1 MRAALILLNVNQQKV
16 LPASPKSVIATITSK
31 KKQKPYSEKL
41 FANIENLFLKPE
53 SYWTSNSICEL
64 RNGGGRACSNGY
76 ECLEVNS
83 LFCNSTTNVCS
94 CNYT

>member
-41 FANIENLFLKPE
+41 LANIESLFLKPE
-53 SYWTSNSICEL
+53 SYWTSNSTCEL
-64 RNGGGRACSNGY
+64 RKGGGRACSNGY

>member
-16 LPASPKSVIATITSK
+16 LAASLTSVIATITSR
-31 KKQKPYSEKL
+31 KKQKTYSKKL
-41 FANIENLFLKPE
+41 LSNIKSLFLKPE
-53 SYWTSNSICEL
+53 SYWTSNSTCEL
-64 RNGGGRACSNGY
+64 RKGGGRNCSNGY